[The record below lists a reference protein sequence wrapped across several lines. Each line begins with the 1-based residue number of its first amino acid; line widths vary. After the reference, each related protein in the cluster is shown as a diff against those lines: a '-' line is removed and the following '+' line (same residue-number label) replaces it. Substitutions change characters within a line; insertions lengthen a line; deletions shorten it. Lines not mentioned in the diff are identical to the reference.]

1 MITNILTYLVT
12 LIIHI
17 ISSLGYGGVI
27 LLMTLHSMAIP
38 VPSEVVIPFAGF
50 LVSTGRFNYFAV
62 VLSGTLGNLIG
73 ASLIYALIYNKGRN
87 FLLRYEKFLFIS
99 QNEVELAE
107 KFFHRFGSVAIFFG
121 RCIPIVAT
129 FISIP
134 AGLARVKYWKFA
146 TFTVLGAII
155 WNLVL
160 TYIGMKLGE
169 NWIVLR
175 EKLHGAELVIA
186 GLIVVGIVFW
196 VWRHLRNRSK

>member
-1 MITNILTYLVT
+1 MTNILSSLLNLV
-12 LIIHI
+12 IHI
-17 ISSLGYGGVI
+17 ISSMGYPGVI

-38 VPSEVVIPFAGF
+38 VPSEVVMPFAGF

-87 FLLRYEKFLFIS
+87 FLLRYERFLFIS
-99 QNEVELAE
+99 QHDVTLAE
-107 KFFHRFGSVAIFFG
+107 NFFNKFGAAAIFFG

-134 AGLARVKYWKFA
+134 AALARVKYWKFA

-175 EKLHGAELVIA
+175 EKLHGAELIIA
-186 GLIVVGIVFW
+186 GLIVVGVIW
-196 VWRHLRNRSK
+196 WIYRHIKNGRK

>member
-1 MITNILTYLVT
+1 M
-12 LIIHI
+12 
-17 ISSLGYGGVI
+17 GYPGVI

-38 VPSEVVIPFAGF
+38 VPSEVVMPFAGF

-87 FLLRYEKFLFIS
+87 FLLRYERFLFIS
-99 QNEVELAE
+99 QHDVTLAE
-107 KFFHRFGSVAIFFG
+107 NFFNKFGAAAIFFG

-134 AGLARVKYWKFA
+134 AALARVKYWKFA

-175 EKLHGAELVIA
+175 EKLHGAELIIA
-186 GLIVVGIVFW
+186 GLIVVGVIW
-196 VWRHLRNRSK
+196 WIYRHIKNGRK